1 LPIYLQPATDSLL
14 RGSRASAEKVPEA
27 VVPWILVKDD
37 MEKPN
42 AFAAFM
48 VMLPADGP
56 AFQIPLAEV
65 VVPDVSCTTDQA
77 LPSEVSSTETPQFV
91 ETQ

>member
-1 LPIYLQPATDSLL
+1 VSTTVT
-14 RGSRASAEKVPEA
+14 SAEKASEA
-27 VVPWILVKDD
+27 VVPWMLVRDD
-37 MEKPN
+37 IEKPN
-42 AFAAFM
+42 AFPAFT

-56 AFQIPLAEV
+56 AFQVPLAEV

-77 LPSEVSSTETPQFV
+77 LPPKVCSTETPQFV

>member
-1 LPIYLQPATDSLL
+1 MAELSTTVT
-14 RGSRASAEKVPEA
+14 SAEKVPEV
-27 VVPWILVKDD
+27 VVPWMLVRDD

-56 AFQIPLAEV
+56 AVQVPLAEV
-65 VVPDVSCTTDQA
+65 VVPDVSRTTDQA
-77 LPSEVSSTETPQFV
+77 FPSEVSSTETLQFV